1 MRRRL
6 LAPMPH
12 AQRALTH
19 ALARQYG
26 LATASQGA
34 EPRRGVE
41 LFKAGGGGEAL
52 PARLLSRVAPSV
64 AEAEVQ
70 ALLRE
75 AEGHPVRLVEV
86 APTAD
91 LG

>member
-1 MRRRL
+1 
-6 LAPMPH
+6 MPR
-12 AQRALTH
+12 AQRALVH
-19 ALARQYG
+19 ALAQQYG
-26 LATASQGA
+26 LATVAQGA
-34 EPRRGVE
+34 EPRRAVE
-41 LFKAGGGGEAL
+41 LFKAGPDAAL
-52 PARLLSRVAPSV
+52 PARLLSRVAPTV
-64 AEAEVQ
+64 GEAEVA